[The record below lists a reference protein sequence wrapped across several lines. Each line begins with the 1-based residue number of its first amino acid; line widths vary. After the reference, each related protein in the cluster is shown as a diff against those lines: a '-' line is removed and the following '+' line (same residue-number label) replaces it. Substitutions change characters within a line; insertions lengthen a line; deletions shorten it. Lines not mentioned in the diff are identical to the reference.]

1 MCQCNDNVW
10 LWSLN
15 MCANVMIMYA
25 DLTVES
31 LTPFNKPALTC
42 ALTSNTTGKT
52 DTGCNDPFLFLLNSP
67 QAQIQKQNR

>member
-1 MCQCNDNVW
+1 
-10 LWSLN
+10 
-15 MCANVMIMYA
+15 MIMYA

-42 ALTSNTTGKT
+42 ALSSNTTGKT